1 LLPAQE
7 PFASLVVIIIVKF
20 WRRKLKKKK
29 RKTLHRSL
37 FEFELQDKEPLLLR
51 PGGI

>member
-20 WRRKLKKKK
+20 WRRKLKKK